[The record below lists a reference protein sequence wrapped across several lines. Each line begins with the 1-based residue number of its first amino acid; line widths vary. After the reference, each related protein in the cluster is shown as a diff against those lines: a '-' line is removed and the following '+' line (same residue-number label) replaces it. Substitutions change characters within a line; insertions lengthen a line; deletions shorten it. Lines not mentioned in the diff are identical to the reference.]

1 MKCNKSLSS
10 HQYGVKLHV
19 ARALADFSYRDLK
32 GVPVRGNVLK
42 YLLLVEKY
50 AKQGFSLLIKFCLHV
65 MDPQNNAD
73 AV

>member
-19 ARALADFSYRDLK
+19 ARALADFSLRDLK

-42 YLLLVEKY
+42 YLHLVEKY
-50 AKQGFSLLIKFCLHV
+50 AKQGFSL
-65 MDPQNNAD
+65 
-73 AV
+73 